1 MRDRLIELIKQAE
14 KQECLNAVCGDID
27 FLIDSP
33 KGAEFIADYLLANGV
48 IVPPCKVGD
57 IVYQVDTLFEEVMI
71 TELKVVELTIDNKGI
86 RTLYGATSRGSIYVF
101 DRGYGL
107 SQIKFT
113 KEEAEAKLKGEQ

>member
-48 IVPPCKVGD
+48 IVSPYKVGQ
-57 IVYQVDTLFEEVMI
+57 IVWRIRNGKIEETTVEKI
-71 TELKVVELTIDNKGI
+71 VLKDKG
-86 RTLYGATSRGSIYVF
+86 LYLKLLCNSFYETSCRSVGKTVF
-101 DRGYGL
+101 L
-107 SQIKFT
+107 T